1 MNKKIIA
8 SVLAVAFAFSMV
20 GSTSAVT
27 IEDLQAQIAQLLA
40 DIALLQGQ
48 ITGGETTG
56 GATTGYCI
64 SSGLKIGM
72 TSAEAKVLQQ
82 GLNQDAATQ
91 VAVSGAGAPGYETT
105 YFGPLTKAAVIK
117 FQELYA
123 SEVLA
128 SWGLTKGTGYVGSTT
143 SAKFNALYCTPV
155 TPGTT
160 TTTTTVPAVT
170 PLSVVLSDAS
180 PVSANVQRGSADN
193 TILVL
198 TFNGGS
204 TAVNVT
210 GLTLK
215 SYGTTEATGV
225 VDVSA
230 LKLYD
235 ENNVQLGT
243 NRTPAGN
250 QANFVIV
257 PALVVPA
264 NGSKTITLTASIGTS
279 AQVMAQV
286 RYGVSVVTDINA
298 GATFTGSY
306 PITGNSFTIV
316 PAGQLGAVSVSKF
329 GTPPKSSVKVGEKD
343 IILEQFTLSA
353 GSNEGAT
360 INKIVVTNGSSAT
373 ISDSDVA
380 NIRIK
385 KTDGTVVA
393 GPLTFTNKKA
403 TFNLTSPITLQKGES
418 VNLNVV
424 ADIAGDSSSNNRIIE
439 AQIAAGNVVSVGLIS
454 GVNITSTG
462 STTGTQITIG
472 LGTLTVSQ
480 SSSHPTGAS
489 SYFVKTSNKKTLAA
503 WDLRAN
509 GEDIIVNQIKVNMT
523 DAGTT
528 LAAGQ
533 YIGAAGLYDGDSLV
547 SDLQDINSH
556 SDFTFAL
563 NWTIPAETTKTLS
576 LKGATNNL
584 TITTGDVITSTWS
597 EYTAYGLSS
606 GAQTGLAGA
615 VYTNDAATSAIT
627 VYKSGTI
634 LPAADTLLTKYN
646 QGVLSPSIGV
656 PIAAIKF
663 YTQRENMRLTAL
675 PLLVKGTGYDDEA
688 NISNLTLYAADGTT
702 QLSNPVAYTAGDLD
716 SDANADLFQFASA
729 DFISDIIFTKGEY
742 KTIIVK
748 ANVAASIASGVTDTY
763 VYIKDATAY
772 DVTAIGVDS
781 GTSYNLDADGPAG
794 DISMFFASPYAGG
807 KFAFDTHI
815 VEIKK
820 TITSPSGAVTRG
832 TFVTYAEWDV
842 VNVSSDLKPV
852 AISSILLTSKT
863 GLPTGLTDGV
873 DANDALLFEL
883 YDGNGVKL
891 AFGADGTD
899 VVTLVKADG
908 TIKFVD
914 GTNGLLTIN
923 PGEPKKLVLRIT
935 TTNTAKFPST
945 SQMHW
950 TVAAVGDAVV
960 EQADTINGATG
971 QATDGLVG
979 YGTTAW
985 SIPADTNI
993 VTLP

>member
-48 ITGGETTG
+48 ITGGATTG

-72 TSAEAKVLQQ
+72 TSAEIKVLQQ

-155 TPGTT
+155 VPGTT

-264 NGSKTITLTASIGTS
+264 NGSKAITLTASIGTA

-306 PITGNSFTIV
+306 PVIGNSFTIV

-343 IILEQFTLSA
+343 IILEQFTLAA

-360 INKIVVTNGSSAT
+360 INKIVVTNGSNAT

-424 ADIAGDSSSNNRIIE
+424 ADIAGDSSSNARIIE
-439 AQIAAGNVVSVGLIS
+439 AQIAAGNVVAVGLIS

-472 LGTLTVSQ
+472 LGTLTVSM
-480 SSSHPTGAS
+480 SSSHPQGAN

-528 LAAGQ
+528 LGTGQ
-533 YIGAAGLYDGDSLV
+533 YIGAAGLYDGDSLI
-547 SDLQDINSH
+547 SDLQDINDNAV
-556 SDFTFAL
+556 DFTFAL
-563 NWTIPAETTKTLS
+563 NWTIPAETTKTLN

-584 TITTGDVITSTWS
+584 TITTGDVIISTWS

-606 GAQTGLAGA
+606 GAQTGLTGT
-615 VYTNDAATSAIT
+615 VYQNNVATSAII
-627 VYKSGTI
+627 VYGSGTI
-634 LPAADTLLTKYN
+634 MPSANTTLTKHT
-646 QGVLSPSIGV
+646 QGVLAPLNNV

-663 YTQRENMRLTAL
+663 YAQRENMRLTDL
-675 PLLVKGTGYDDEA
+675 PLLVQGGNYAELVD
-688 NISNLTLYAADGTT
+688 ISSLTLYSENGVI
-702 QLSNPVAYTAGDLD
+702 LSNPVTPTNTTTATL
-716 SDANADLFQFASA
+716 DLFKFAST

-748 ANVAASIASGVTDTY
+748 ANVASG
-763 VYIKDATAY
+763 IDA
-772 DVTAIGVDS
+772 VTALYVTIEDAATYDSVTADVKATGVDS
-781 GTSYNLDADGPAG
+781 GTAYALNDG
-794 DISMFFASPYAGG
+794 ISAVVNMFFTSPYDGG
-807 KFAFDTHI
+807 KLYFDLHI
-815 VEIKK
+815 LEVAKA
-820 TITSPSGAVTRG
+820 ITSPYGSVSRG
-832 TFVTYAEWDV
+832 NNYYAIWDLT
-842 VNVSSDLKPV
+842 NVSSDLAPFDVDVIKF
-852 AISSILLTSKT
+852 TSKT
-863 GLPTGLTDGV
+863 GLPNGLDDTDNT
-873 DANDALLFEL
+873 DDLLFTL
-883 YDGNGVKL
+883 YDG
-891 AFGADGTD
+891 DGNVLVNTSST
-899 VVTLVKADG
+899 VAIAKAAGTVTFTKANLI
-908 TIKFVD
+908 TV
-914 GTNGLLTIN
+914 NA
-923 PGEPKKLVLRIT
+923 GEPKQLQLRIN
-935 TTNTAKFPST
+935 TTNTAKWPSA

-950 TVAAVGDAVV
+950 TIAAYGDVSSTV
-960 EQADTINGATG
+960 
-971 QATDGLVG
+971 GLVG
-979 YGTTAW
+979 YGGTTW
-985 SIPADTNI
+985 SIPADANI